1 MNHHFTEEQEQFRQE
16 VSEFCK
22 TELQNRNKT
31 TDYAASF
38 KQKIADR
45 GWTGLS
51 IPKKYGGLELG
62 AVCRVIFM
70 EEMAYWRA
78 PIAPYDYGVT
88 MSLLGNICLR
98 HGSEEQKK
106 RYLPRIARGEMFCGQ
121 GYSEPEAGNDLSGIQ
136 TRAVRDGDDFV
147 VTGQKMWVHDAQTYG
162 HTLLMARTN
171 PDALPERGI
180 SLFILD
186 NSSPGVT
193 VMPQSAMNGQ
203 TTPQVFLDNVRIP
216 AADLLGEENRGWEYY
231 MENKPFYWNK
241 EQGAETGMMRR
252 VLDTLLDYVKEASR
266 NGQPLRQSPEVRQ
279 KLAQMTT
286 DMNAVRLLIYRM
298 ARMENEG
305 LDIFDISSIA
315 RVFHV
320 EAWVRFVN
328 SAVQIMGMRG
338 QLGSHQNH
346 TPLHGMMESLY
357 RQAALQLMQRAGPS
371 YVKSIIATHG
381 LGLPEAW

>member
-1 MNHHFTEEQEQFRQE
+1 MNHHFTKEQESFRQE
-16 VSEFCK
+16 VIEFCK
-22 TELQNRNKT
+22 TELQNRT
-31 TDYAASF
+31 RTCDYEASF
-38 KQKIADR
+38 KQKIADK

-51 IPKKYGGLELG
+51 IPKKYGGLEMG

-106 RYLPRIARGEMFCGQ
+106 KYLPRIARGEMFCGQ
-121 GYSEPEAGNDLSGIQ
+121 GYTEPEAGNDLSGIQ
-136 TRAVRDGDDFV
+136 TRAVRDGDDYV
-147 VTGQKMWVHDAQTYG
+147 VSGQKMWIHDAQTYG
-162 HTLLMARTN
+162 YTLLMARTN
-171 PDALPERGI
+171 PDTSPERGI
-180 SLFILD
+180 SLFVLD

-193 VMPQSAMNGQ
+193 VMPQTAMSGQ

-216 AADLLGEENRGWEYY
+216 AADLLGEENRGWDYY

-252 VLDTLLDYVKEASR
+252 VLDTVLEYVKEASR
-266 NGQPLRQSPEVRQ
+266 DGRQLKQIPEVRQ
-279 KLAQMTT
+279 KLARMTT

-305 LDIFDISSIA
+305 LNIFDISSIA
-315 RVFHV
+315 RVYHV

-328 SAVQIMGMRG
+328 SAVQILGMRG
-338 QLGSHQNH
+338 QLASRQHYA
-346 TPLHGMMESLY
+346 PLGGMMEALY